1 MVDKK
6 VAEKMEYPAD
16 GPLLRMTGIYKRFG
30 GVEVL
35 KNVSLEIG
43 LGEIVG
49 LVGDNGA
56 GKSTLIKLITGV
68 HLPTSGEIYFKGKR
82 ISIHSVKRS
91 RQLGIETVY
100 QERALADLQSLW
112 RNTFVGRELCYPLGF
127 LKVKRQKEEAR
138 KLLREHMGY
147 TSKAITVDTE
157 VEYLSGGEKQGI
169 AIGRALYFN
178 ADLIILD
185 EPTVALS
192 LTETKKV
199 QDFVLDIKKMG
210 HSAIYI
216 SHSIYQLY
224 PVCDRFI
231 ILDRGQ
237 IAGTLSKDQVSMEEL
252 QEKMIH
258 LVRTGK
264 LM

>member
-1 MVDKK
+1 MADKK
-6 VAEKMEYPAD
+6 VAEQAACPENE
-16 GPLLRMTGIYKRFG
+16 PLLRMTNINKRFG

-35 KNVSLEIG
+35 KNINLEIG
-43 LGEIVG
+43 PNEIVG

-56 GKSTLIKLITGV
+56 GKSTLIKLVTGV

-82 ISIHSVKRS
+82 ISIHSVRKS
-91 RQLGIETVY
+91 RELGIETVY

-127 LKVKRQKEEAR
+127 MKVGRQKDETR
-138 KLLREHMGY
+138 KLLREHIGY

-157 VEYLSGGEKQGI
+157 VEHLSGGEKQGI
-169 AIGRALYFN
+169 AISRALYFN

-199 QDFVLDIKKMG
+199 QDFVLNIKERG

-252 QEKMIH
+252 QDKMIH
-258 LVRTGK
+258 LVRTGQ